1 MRRSF
6 ISTASGRRRNRTV
19 VVQSGTVKDR
29 LPCADGF
36 SFDAEVNYVWKFRRR
51 SDDEAAG
58 LEAVVRSHILQ
69 WLGELTKGGS
79 VLRSEMIE
87 SKVNSEFRHALPAFV
102 GSATV
107 MAVRAVLRVDQES
120 EEVARE
126 LDLAYVCERR
136 EALDRRRAKERIEF
150 FRSEI
155 LKDPASARL
164 YLLLESPIT
173 AGVISRQEEVERL
186 VDAVAAWHPYN
197 RWVHL
202 TSLFRE
208 FFADQPVTAVEAV
221 VRDFREI
228 LSLHHRDDL
237 VAEFDKID
245 FSFPAVE
252 EP

>member
-1 MRRSF
+1 MSRSLLGM
-6 ISTASGRRRNRTV
+6 ASGRRRNRAV
-19 VVQSGTVKDR
+19 VVQSGTVQDR

-36 SFDAEVNYVWKFRRR
+36 SFDAEVNYVWKFRGRL
-51 SDDEAAG
+51 DDETTG
-58 LEAVVRSHILQ
+58 LEAVVRSHILH
-69 WLGELTKGGS
+69 WLGELTRSGS

-87 SKVNSEFRHALPAFV
+87 SKVNSEFRHALPVFV
-102 GSATV
+102 ESATV
-107 MAVRAVLRVDQES
+107 MAARAVLRVDQES
-120 EEVARE
+120 EEIARE
-126 LDLAYVCERR
+126 LDLAYVRERR
-136 EALDRRRAKERIEF
+136 EAVDRRRAKERVEF

-173 AGVISRQEEVERL
+173 AGVINRQDEVERL

-197 RWVHL
+197 QWVHL
-202 TSLFRE
+202 TALLRE
-208 FFADQPVTAVEAV
+208 FFADQPITAVEAV

-245 FSFPAVE
+245 FSFPVVE

>member
-1 MRRSF
+1 MVR
-6 ISTASGRRRNRTV
+6 
-19 VVQSGTVKDR
+19 SGTVKDR
-29 LPCADGF
+29 VPCADGF
-36 SFDAEVNYVWKFRRR
+36 SFDAEVNYVWKFHSRLVNG
-51 SDDEAAG
+51 AAG
-58 LEAVVRSHILQ
+58 LEAAVRSYLLD
-69 WLGELTKGGS
+69 WLEDLTKDGS

-87 SKVNSEFRHALPAFV
+87 SRVNSEIRRALPVCV
-102 GSATV
+102 GPATV
-107 MAVRAVLRVDQES
+107 TAAQTVLTVDAES

-126 LDLAYVCERR
+126 LDLAYVRQRR
-136 EALDRRRAKERIEF
+136 EAVEQRRAKERIEF
-150 FRSEI
+150 FRTEI
-155 LKDPASARL
+155 FKDPASARL

-173 AGVISRQEEVERL
+173 AGVISRQDEIERL

-197 RWVHL
+197 RWIQL
-202 TSLFRE
+202 TDLFRQ
-208 FFADQPVTAVEAV
+208 FFADQPITAVEAV